1 MKKILIIIL
10 YLSSVGLNGQKY
22 QQKIFEYSKDYWPS
36 IIIKDSNNYLIAGI
50 IFDSNNEMY
59 PVRSFLFTI
68 SNTLG
73 ILDTNIYQ
81 DESGYLFYRD
91 VKKID
96 NSYIIASE
104 SNVPFFRELDKDK
117 NIVGDY
123 ILEYDSLKEKTLKTL
138 TISEEGNIWGGGY
151 TRVNGNDDYPYLCVL
166 NKEGELLWDT
176 SYYDFPPNSGMI
188 DIYFKEETNKK
199 YITFYVGY
207 SQFSKDGLLWEID
220 NKGNKIKAKQFNY
233 GATDGI
239 RDLIFTKDGNILLF
253 ISSFSVENYRRII
266 KLNLETWLIDFE
278 IKDYFQNNEVAS
290 LMELEDSS
298 IVAFGSFQIKDAT
311 VWDHLDD
318 YQLVKLDKQGNLLW
332 NRIYITDED
341 DFPIKLF
348 KTEDDGFMLAGYNW
362 DGLIHRLHLI
372 KTNCMGL
379 LTEPE
384 CSFEYNNLG
393 SQEVAFTNTSLYVYP
408 DSIDGG
414 YYEWDFG
421 DGSAL
426 SNEVNPVHTYTE
438 EGEYQVRLTGI
449 VCSDTSIYEQTV
461 LATPT
466 SVDSPAS
473 FSLEDAFR
481 LYPNPVESILYFE
494 VGGNYAGQQGRILF
508 YNTLGQLTV
517 QSTFHNKVDVG
528 DLPGGV
534 YFVVVE
540 IGGERIVEKVTIIGD
555 K

>member
-10 YLSSVGLNGQKY
+10 GLLSMGLNGQKY
-22 QQKIFEYSKDYWPS
+22 QQKIFEYDKDYWPDAITETNNDFLILGNDYDKS
-36 IIIKDSNNYLIAGI
+36 SGNLFVRPYFFHITKDL
-50 IFDSNNEMY
+50 DSMSHHTFQSEISTSFNEILNINNEA
-59 PVRSFLFTI
+59 FLI
-68 SNTLG
+68 
-73 ILDTNIYQ
+73 IA
-81 DESGYLFYRD
+81 
-91 VKKID
+91 KKI
-96 NSYIIASE
+96 Y
-104 SNVPFFRELDKDK
+104 VQTYLLKLDKDIK
-117 NIVGDY
+117 VIEDY
-123 ILEYDSLKEKTLKTL
+123 TLDYDSLKEKTLRTL

-151 TRVNGNDDYPYLCVL
+151 TRLNGDDDYPYLCVL

-176 SYYDFPPNSGMI
+176 TYYDFPPNSGMI
-188 DIYFKEETNKK
+188 DIYFNEETDKK

-220 NKGNKIKAKQFNY
+220 DNGNKIKAKQFNY

-290 LMELEDSS
+290 LMELEDGS
-298 IVAFGSFQIKDAT
+298 IVAFGSFQINDAT
-311 VWDHLDD
+311 VWDHLSDF
-318 YQLVKLDKQGNLLW
+318 QLVKLDKEGNLLW

-379 LTEPE
+379 LTKPE

-393 SQEVAFTNTSLYVYP
+393 SQEVVFNNTSLYVYP

-421 DGSAL
+421 DGSPV

-438 EGEYQVRLTGI
+438 AGEYQVKLTGI
-449 VCSDTSIYEQTV
+449 VCSDTSVYEQTV
-461 LATPT
+461 LVTTT
-466 SVDSPAS
+466 SIASP
-473 FSLEDAFR
+473 SLSDVLR
-481 LYPNPVESILYFE
+481 VYPNPVEGDVLYFE

-508 YNTLGQLTV
+508 YNTLGQLV
-517 QSTFHNKVDVG
+517 LQSTFENKAYVG
-528 DLPGGV
+528 NLPGGV

-540 IGGERIVEKVTIIGD
+540 IGGKRVVEKVVVN
-555 K
+555 